1 MSSEPMPPQGVMEGQ
16 GAYNKYA
23 KLPARGAALALP
35 LFERAASNVELDGSD
50 LPVVIADYGSSQ
62 GKNSLAPIQAAIR
75 ILRHRL
81 GPHRSISVYHI
92 DQPSN
97 DFRTL
102 FEVLDA
108 DPDRYT
114 LGDPNVFPGAIGR
127 SFYENVLPPNS
138 VHLGWSS
145 YAVVW
150 LSSVPALIPDHFI
163 PLRSTGAVRIE
174 FERQA
179 AQDWE
184 AFLSLRSRELRKG
197 GRLVVVLPA
206 LADDGTSGF
215 ENLMDEAN
223 AVLAEMVVDGA
234 IMPEER
240 ARMTLGAYPRRKCE
254 LLAPFED
261 KGGFQD
267 LTVEACE
274 MFTLPDAAWNEYERD
289 GNKEAFATK
298 HALFFRSI
306 FVPSL
311 ASALDRVRSGDAN
324 ALRIFSDQLEAR
336 LKRRI
341 ASQPRAMHSFAQ
353 AIVLAKQT

>member
-1 MSSEPMPPQGVMEGQ
+1 MSSERMPSHGVMEGQ

-23 KLPARGAALALP
+23 KLPAGAAALALP
-35 LFERAASNVELDGSD
+35 LFEKAASDVELDTSD

-62 GKNSLAPIQAAIR
+62 GKNSLAPMQAAIR

-81 GPHRSISVYHI
+81 GPHRSISVFHI

-114 LGDPNVFPGAIGR
+114 LGNPNVFPGAIGR

-150 LSSVPALIPDHFI
+150 LSRVPALIPGHFM
-163 PLRSTGAVRIE
+163 PLRSTGAVRTE

-184 AFLSLRSRELRKG
+184 AFLSLRSRELRRG

-234 IMPEER
+234 IMAEER
-240 ARMTLGAYPRRKCE
+240 ARMALGTYPRRKRE
-254 LLAPFED
+254 LLAPFEHQ
-261 KGGFQD
+261 GCFQN
-267 LTVEACE
+267 LAVEACE
-274 MFTLPDAAWNEYERD
+274 VFTLPDVAWNDYERD

-298 HALFFRSI
+298 HVLFFRSI

-311 ASALDRVRSGDAN
+311 ASALDRVRTGDAN

-336 LKRRI
+336 LKRRL

-353 AIVLAKQT
+353 TIVLAKQT